1 MPQLFGSMHQ
11 LQKELEG
18 KTFLKTLANLFIF
31 KVFLFFEIITQF
43 LKKFNSPKSN
53 EIIDL

>member
-1 MPQLFGSMHQ
+1 MPQLFGSMYQ

-31 KVFLFFEIITQF
+31 KVFLF
-43 LKKFNSPKSN
+43 LK
-53 EIIDL
+53 